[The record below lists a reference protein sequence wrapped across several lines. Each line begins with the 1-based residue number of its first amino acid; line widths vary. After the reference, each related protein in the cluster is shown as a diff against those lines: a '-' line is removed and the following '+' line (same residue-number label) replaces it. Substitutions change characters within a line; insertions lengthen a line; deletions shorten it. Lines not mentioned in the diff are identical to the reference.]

1 MEMAEAFRECWY
13 LTGPTASG
21 KTAVGLELAR
31 RMNAEILSLDSMA
44 IFQGMD
50 IGTDK
55 PTPAEQALVPHHLID
70 LVSPNEEFSVAR
82 YLEVAREKITEVR
95 ARGRQVLFVGGTPL
109 YLKSMLR
116 GLFAGPQADWDFRQE
131 VEEELHRVGQGA
143 LHERLRQVDPLSAAR
158 LHPNDTRRLI
168 RALEVYKL
176 TGRPISHF
184 QLQFDE
190 GLAADECRVFVL
202 ERPVAELHRR
212 INERVEQMFA
222 AGLVEE
228 TQGLVARGLEF
239 GRTARQAVGY
249 REVLDFLAGE
259 STREEAM
266 EQIKIRTR
274 RFAKRQ
280 RTWFRSLSECR
291 TVTVAA
297 DESAADTAER
307 ILALGLAGS
316 NDFEAS

>member
-1 MEMAEAFRECWY
+1 MEMADLFRECWY

-21 KTAVGLELAR
+21 KTAVGLELAKL
-31 RMNAEILSLDSMA
+31 MNAEILSLDSMA

-55 PTPAEQALVPHHLID
+55 PTPQEQAQVPHHLID
-70 LVSPNEEFSVAR
+70 LIPPAEEFSVAR
-82 YLEVAREKITEVR
+82 YLSSAQEKITEVR
-95 ARGRQVLFVGGTPL
+95 SRGKQVLFVGGTPL

-116 GLFAGPQADWDFRQE
+116 GLFEGPQADWEFREQ
-131 VEEELHRVGQGA
+131 VEEEILRVGQSA
-143 LHERLRQVDPLSAAR
+143 LHERLQQIDPLSAAR

-190 GLAADECRVFVL
+190 ALTADECRVFVL
-202 ERPVAELHRR
+202 ERTVEELHER
-212 INERVEQMFA
+212 INQRVDNMMH
-222 AGLVEE
+222 
-228 TQGLVARGLEF
+228 RGLIDEVRNLQAQQVEF
-239 GRTARQAVGY
+239 GRTAQQAVGY
-249 REVLDFLAGE
+249 REVLALLAGE
-259 STREEAM
+259 CTQAAAV
-266 EQIKIRTR
+266 EQMKTRTR

-291 TVTVAA
+291 PVPVVGDEPAA
-297 DESAADTAER
+297 DIAAR
-307 ILALGLAGS
+307 IYAMGVAVTT
-316 NDFEAS
+316 

>member
-1 MEMAEAFRECWY
+1 MEMADLFRECWY

-31 RMNAEILSLDSMA
+31 LMNAEILSLDSMA
-44 IFQGMD
+44 IFKGMD

-55 PTPAEQALVPHHLID
+55 PLATEQALVPHHLID
-70 LVSPNEEFSVAR
+70 LVEPSEEFSVAR
-82 YLEVAREKITEVR
+82 YLEAAQEKITEIR
-95 ARGRQVLFVGGTPL
+95 SRGRQVLFVGGTPL

-116 GLFAGPQADWDFRQE
+116 GLFEGPQADWEFREQ
-131 VEEELHRVGQGA
+131 VEEEIRRVGQGA
-143 LHERLRQVDPLSAAR
+143 LHERLQQIDPLSAAR

-190 GLAADECRVFVL
+190 GLTSDECRVFVL
-202 ERPVAELHRR
+202 ERSVEELHER
-212 INERVEQMFA
+212 INQRVEQMIR
-222 AGLVEE
+222 AGLIDEVRAL
-228 TQGLVARGLEF
+228 QARGLEF
-239 GRTARQAVGY
+239 GRTAQQAVGY
-249 REVLDFLAGE
+249 REVLALLAGE
-259 STREEAM
+259 CTQEEAM
-266 EQIKIRTR
+266 EQMKARTR

-291 TVTVAA
+291 PVPVVG
-297 DESAADTAER
+297 DEPPAEVAER
-307 ILALGLAGS
+307 IYALGM
-316 NDFEAS
+316 ASTTS

>member
-1 MEMAEAFRECWY
+1 MEMADLFRECWY

-31 RMNAEILSLDSMA
+31 LMNAEILSLDSMA

-55 PTPAEQALVPHHLID
+55 PSAAEQALVPHHLID
-70 LVSPNEEFSVAR
+70 LVDPSEEFSVAR
-82 YLEVAREKITEVR
+82 YLEAAQEKITEVR
-95 ARGRQVLFVGGTPL
+95 SRGKQVLFVGGTPL

-116 GLFAGPQADWDFRQE
+116 GLFEGPKADWEFREQ
-131 VEEELHRVGQGA
+131 VAEEIRRVGQGA
-143 LHERLRQVDPLSAAR
+143 LHERLLQIDPLSAAR

-190 GLAADECRVFVL
+190 GLTADECRVFVL
-202 ERPVAELHRR
+202 ERSVEELHER
-212 INERVEQMFA
+212 INQRVEQMMRT
-222 AGLVEE
+222 GLIDEVRDL
-228 TQGLVARGLEF
+228 QASGVEF
-239 GRTARQAVGY
+239 GRTAQQAVGY
-249 REVLDFLAGE
+249 REVLAFLAGE
-259 STREEAM
+259 CSQDEAM
-266 EQIKIRTR
+266 EQMKARTR

-291 TVTVAA
+291 PVPVVG
-297 DESAADTAER
+297 DEPSAEIAER
-307 ILALGLAGS
+307 IYALGM
-316 NDFEAS
+316 ASTSS

>member
-1 MEMAEAFRECWY
+1 MSMSELFRECWY

-31 RMNAEILSLDSMA
+31 LMNAEILSLDSMA
-44 IFQGMD
+44 IFKGMD

-55 PTPAEQALVPHHLID
+55 PSVAEQALVPHHLID
-70 LVSPNEEFSVAR
+70 LVEPGEEFSVAR
-82 YLEVAREKITEVR
+82 YLDAAQEKITEIR

-116 GLFAGPQADWDFRQE
+116 GLFEGPQADWEFREQ
-131 VEEELHRVGQGA
+131 VEEEINRVGQGA
-143 LHERLRQVDPLSAAR
+143 LHERLQQIDPLSAAR

-190 GLAADECRVFVL
+190 ALTSDECRVFVL
-202 ERPVAELHRR
+202 ERSVEELHER
-212 INERVEQMFA
+212 INQRVEQMLRT
-222 AGLVEE
+222 GLIEE
-228 TQGLVARGLEF
+228 VRGLLDRGIEL
-239 GRTARQAVGY
+239 GRTAQQAVGY
-249 REVLDFLAGE
+249 REVLALLAGE
-259 STREEAM
+259 CSESEAM
-266 EQIKIRTR
+266 EQMKIRTR

-291 TVTVAA
+291 PVPVVGDEPPAA
-297 DESAADTAER
+297 IAER
-307 ILALGLAGS
+307 IYALGLAS
-316 NDFEAS
+316 TSL